1 VIYLNI
7 LARGCLIWLVP
18 FLVSF
23 GFYTPSG
30 ELTSSYALFKSAM
43 VLTLTWTTLAVNL
56 VRPPRALPPWMVA
69 AAYLLINVAL
79 DALVLV
85 PLMGLTAAAYV
96 EQIGLVYLIIP
107 SLTVV
112 LLRSPVLSGPAEEK
126 APASSLSRG

>member
-1 VIYLNI
+1 MTYLNV
-7 LARGCLIWLVP
+7 LARGFLIWLVP

-30 ELTSSYALFKSAM
+30 ELTTSYALFKSVM

-56 VRPPRALPPWMVA
+56 LRPPRGLPPWLVA
-69 AAYLLINVAL
+69 AVYLLINVIL

-96 EQIGLVYLIIP
+96 EQIGLVYLLIP

-112 LLRSPVLSGPAEEK
+112 LLRSARVSGANAGK
-126 APASSLSRG
+126 APASSLARG